1 MTAKQLKKEMQ
12 SSGFQVEK
20 RFEKVMEDPNVKFQT
35 QMTTLGDFKK
45 PTTLQSYNGKH
56 DLKYPRYTKQRSV
69 KENYCD
75 NEKLKKLQEYQRG
88 KYN

>member
-1 MTAKQLKKEMQ
+1 
-12 SSGFQVEK
+12 
-20 RFEKVMEDPNVKFQT
+20 
-35 QMTTLGDFKK
+35 MTTLGDFKK

>member
-35 QMTTLGDFKK
+35 
-45 PTTLQSYNGKH
+45 
-56 DLKYPRYTKQRSV
+56 
-69 KENYCD
+69 
-75 NEKLKKLQEYQRG
+75 
-88 KYN
+88 